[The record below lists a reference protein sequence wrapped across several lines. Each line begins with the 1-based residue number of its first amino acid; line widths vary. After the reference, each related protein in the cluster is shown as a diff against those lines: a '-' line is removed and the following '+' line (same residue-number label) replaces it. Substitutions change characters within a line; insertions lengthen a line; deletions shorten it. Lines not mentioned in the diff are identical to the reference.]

1 MTATY
6 QWPHRSPLIFY
17 GARMRQAEQVPPLGR
32 SFQRLWFA
40 TAVSNLGNGVLFASV
55 PLLAQTITTSPTSI
69 SLVTVATLL
78 PGLLVALHAGAMV
91 DRLDR
96 RRVMVTMDLSR
107 LAVLVGFSLLV
118 VGDHVPMAVLYVT
131 AFLLG
136 AGDVTFDGAARSVVP
151 ALVPTE
157 RLHAANGR
165 LAAATDVMDELLG
178 PPTGVALF
186 ALAAWVPF
194 VFDAGTFAISAI
206 FLASLAGT
214 FRAERAGRRP
224 TLRREI
230 GEGLRFVRESRLLR
244 VLAGGTGMLAFFS
257 SANLAV
263 LVLFALETLDLPKAG
278 YGYLL
283 MTIAIGGV
291 LGSLAVEWMVK
302 RWRETTVLTA
312 AVAGNGAAYV
322 LLALSHGPLE
332 ASIATVVWGFSVSTG
347 MTISIGMRQT
357 RTPDALLGRV
367 MSVFRVLVGIGG
379 VLGALA
385 GGVLANAF
393 GLRAPYLCSG
403 ITQLVLA
410 PVFGFA
416 IASAARVRART

>member
-1 MTATY
+1 M
-6 QWPHRSPLIFY
+6 
-17 GARMRQAEQVPPLGR
+17 PPLGPG
-32 SFQRLWFA
+32 FQRLWLA
-40 TAVSNLGNGVLFASV
+40 TAVSNLGNGVLYASV
-55 PLLAQTITTSPTSI
+55 PLLAQTITDSPTTI

-78 PGLLVALHAGAMV
+78 PGLLVALHAGALV

-96 RRVMVTMDLSR
+96 RRVMVAMDVAR
-107 LAVLVGFSLLV
+107 LVVLTGFSLLV
-118 VGDHVPMAVLYVT
+118 TADQVPIVVIYVV

-151 ALVPTE
+151 ALVPAE

-194 VFDAGTFAISAI
+194 VFDAGTFGISALL
-206 FLASLAGT
+206 LASLAGT
-214 FRAERAGRRP
+214 FRAERVGRRP

-230 GEGLRFVRESRLLR
+230 GEGLRFVRESRVLR

-263 LVLFALETLDLPKAG
+263 LVLFTLDTLDLPKAG

-291 LGSLAVEWMVK
+291 LGSLAVERMVT
-302 RWRETTVLTA
+302 RWRETSVLTA
-312 AVAGNGAAYV
+312 AVAGNGAAY
-322 LLALSHGPLE
+322 LLLSLSHGPLE
-332 ASIATVVWGFSVSTG
+332 ASVATVVWGFSVSAG

-357 RTPDALLGRV
+357 RTPDELLGRV
-367 MSVFRVLVGIGG
+367 MSVFRVLVGVGGVVGAVIGG
-379 VLGALA
+379 V
-385 GGVLANAF
+385 VANGF
-393 GLRAPYLCSG
+393 GLRAPYLWSG
-403 ITQLVLA
+403 VVQLALA

-416 IASAARVRART
+416 LASAARTRARSRT